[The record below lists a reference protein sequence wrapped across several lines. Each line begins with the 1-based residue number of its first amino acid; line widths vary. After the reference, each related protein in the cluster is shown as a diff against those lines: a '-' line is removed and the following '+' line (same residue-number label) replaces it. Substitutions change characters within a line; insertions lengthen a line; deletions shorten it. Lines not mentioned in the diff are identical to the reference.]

1 MVQLVVKFLVS
12 ALLILAASEIAKRTG
27 KIGALIAALPFVTIM
42 VMVWLH
48 VEHQGNQ
55 KVGEYAHFTFWY
67 VLPTLPMFLL
77 MSWLMS
83 RNVDFWLSLLICALF
98 TAVCF
103 IITAVIARR
112 LGTDI
117 MP

>member
-12 ALLILAASEIAKRTG
+12 ALLILVASEIAKRTG
-27 KIGALIAALPFVTIM
+27 RMGALIAALPFVAIM

-48 VEHQGNQ
+48 VENQGNQ
-55 KVGEYAHFTFWY
+55 KIGEYAHFTFWY
-67 VLPTLPMFLL
+67 VIPTLPMFLL

-103 IITAVIARR
+103 VITAFVARR
-112 LGTDI
+112 FGTDI